1 MKPWHRFCVI
11 KVEKSKPLNIKKMNP
26 PNMPAQPAL
35 KMPIRWGDRILRVQ
49 SIQTKLSTSI
59 YIPVGWVIC
68 GITQTQL
75 DADILAFVDAENKV
89 KAKITGAVGL
99 RDAAFDKVHNDL
111 RYIMCLVK
119 GTAYDNEN
127 IATTVIE
134 SCGYFVK
141 PKHGRPFRQ
150 NAAFNTVIPGT
161 VILTGDGRGSHEWEK
176 SLDMITSIHLPPTT
190 ISKAIITDAVPGTV
204 CYFRTKKFD
213 TNRKTYNWS
222 PWIRLAVGFGGRHL
236 GGGGT
241 ASSAGSMA
249 A

>member
-1 MKPWHRFCVI
+1 
-11 KVEKSKPLNIKKMNP
+11 MNP

-35 KMPIRWGDRILRVQ
+35 KMPITWGDRLFRTQ
-49 SIQTKLSTSI
+49 SIQTKISTSI

-68 GITQTQL
+68 GINQTQL
-75 DADILAFVDAENKV
+75 DADIAVFIDAEINV

-99 RDAAFDKVHNDL
+99 RDAAFDKVHDDL
-111 RYIMCLVK
+111 RYIMAMVGSIAK
-119 GTAYDNEN
+119 ANKN
-127 IATTVIE
+127 IATVIIE

-150 NAAFNTVIPGT
+150 NAAFNTVIPGK
-161 VILTGDGRGSHEWEK
+161 VILTGDGGGAHEWEK
-176 SLDMITSIHLPPTT
+176 SLDMVTSSKIPPTT
-190 ISKAIITDAVPGTV
+190 TSKTIVTDVVPGTV
-204 CYFRTKKFD
+204 YYFRTKKFD

-222 PWIRLAVGFGGRHL
+222 PWIRLAVGFGGRTL